1 MCLCQTCPGYWGRW
15 RKEGQVDPRE
25 PKVDPRQQAWRD
37 FFQSQAW
44 EELNREL
51 EEQRD
56 AALEGTVNAQSWD
69 EHRHHRGAL
78 VTCEAVVDFF
88 AERLDEATRK
98 E

>member
-1 MCLCQTCPGYWGRW
+1 MEEL
-15 RKEGQVDPRE
+15 RE
-25 PKVDPRQQAWRD
+25 PKADPRQQAWRD
-37 FFQSQAW
+37 FLQSPAW
-44 EELNREL
+44 EEVQQWL